1 MSRTEI
7 LLFDGYMFPGL
18 IGRNKNRNVIV
29 VTEWTTTAIDG
40 TAAIAMATFACTEGN
55 QKRCKQVTD
64 PDSPRNAFM
73 GKTITLLF
81 IVRERNPFLSIVF
94 MSVYSVPLGCLD
106 YRKESPTH

>member
-73 GKTITLLF
+73 GQNDNVAFHCERKKPVSINCFYVRLQHAFGLL
-81 IVRERNPFLSIVF
+81 RLS
-94 MSVYSVPLGCLD
+94 
-106 YRKESPTH
+106 